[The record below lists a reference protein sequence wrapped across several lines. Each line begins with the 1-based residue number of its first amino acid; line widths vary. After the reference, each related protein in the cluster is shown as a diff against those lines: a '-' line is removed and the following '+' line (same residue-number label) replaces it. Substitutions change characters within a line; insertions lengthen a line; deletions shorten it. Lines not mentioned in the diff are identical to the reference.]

1 MVLLL
6 IDCLSSAYRYS
17 TFSRRASGSHTAT
30 LILDSLVKN
39 GTTLSI
45 FLGDLDG
52 LGVLFV
58 TKENLLLILLGIC
71 DGEEEGTPE
80 SSSGRSN
87 LTLLFKDSLLN
98 ELDKE
103 MSRRLLIGCVLSH
116 CNEGYFLR
124 EENGVILL
132 RLASCRAFETRMW
145 LSKELAGL
153 LMPPVGF
160 WPLYCTITDCGRDD
174 CADGG
179 RLPEPILLEKELF
192 DILRAE
198 EADCGREETEDE
210 CDE

>member
-58 TKENLLLILLGIC
+58 TKENLLFILLGIC
-71 DGEEEGTPE
+71 DGEEQGTPE

-87 LTLLFKDSLLN
+87 LTLLFRDSLLN

-103 MSRRLLIGCVLSH
+103 MSRRLLIGCVLLH
-116 CNEGYFLR
+116 CDEGYFLR

-132 RLASCRAFETRMW
+132 RLASCRAFGT
-145 LSKELAGL
+145 
-153 LMPPVGF
+153 P
-160 WPLYCTITDCGRDD
+160 T
-174 CADGG
+174 
-179 RLPEPILLEKELF
+179 
-192 DILRAE
+192 
-198 EADCGREETEDE
+198 
-210 CDE
+210 

>member
-17 TFSRRASGSHTAT
+17 TFSRRASGSHTAA

-39 GTTLSI
+39 GTIFSI

-58 TKENLLLILLGIC
+58 TKGNLLFILLGIC
-71 DGEEEGTPE
+71 DGEGQGTPE
-80 SSSGRSN
+80 SSSGSSN
-87 LTLLFKDSLLN
+87 LTLLLKDSLLN

-103 MSRRLLIGCVLSH
+103 ISRRLLNGCVLLH

-132 RLASCRAFETRMW
+132 RFASCRAFGTRPW

-160 WPLYCTITDCGRDD
+160 
-174 CADGG
+174 
-179 RLPEPILLEKELF
+179 
-192 DILRAE
+192 
-198 EADCGREETEDE
+198 
-210 CDE
+210 